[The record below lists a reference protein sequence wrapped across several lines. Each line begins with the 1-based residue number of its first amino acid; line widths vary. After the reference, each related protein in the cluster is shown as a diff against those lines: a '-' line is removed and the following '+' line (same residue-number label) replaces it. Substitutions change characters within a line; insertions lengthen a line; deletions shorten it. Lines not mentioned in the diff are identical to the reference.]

1 MFPIRLT
8 WQALAAFASPRVSF
22 AHTDPEQLHAVLAGQ
37 AADANREAVEH
48 ATSATAWNVDEL
60 HVQPGVLEVRR
71 DILADVH
78 YLEGLLIG
86 ARHRGL
92 DPELIERLTAA
103 VDTGHELTVALAD
116 TALTTITVPTTGH

>member
-8 WQALAAFASPRVSF
+8 WQALATFASPRTSF
-22 AHTDPEQLHAVLAGQ
+22 AHTDPEQLHQVLAEQ
-37 AADANREAVEH
+37 AAAANREAAEH
-48 ATSATAWNVDEL
+48 ATSAAAWNVDEL
-60 HVQPGVLEVRR
+60 HVQPGLLEVRR

-86 ARHRGL
+86 ARNRGL

-103 VDTGHELTVALAD
+103 VDTGHELTVLLAD
-116 TALTTITVPTTGH
+116 TALTTITAPTAGH